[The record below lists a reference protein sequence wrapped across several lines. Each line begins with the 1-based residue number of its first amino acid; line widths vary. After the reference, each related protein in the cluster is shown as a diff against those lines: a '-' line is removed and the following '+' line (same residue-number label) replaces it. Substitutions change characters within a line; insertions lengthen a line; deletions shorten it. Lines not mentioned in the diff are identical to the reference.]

1 MSVAPKTVRKEML
14 ARDLKGV
21 IDLPDFADNQRVKI
35 IVEPEEERKKILTT
49 EEINAIL
56 NRMTGCLTGLDKSKT
71 PDDWRAER
79 LAQRYGIERHS

>member
-35 IVEPEEERKKILTT
+35 IVEPEEEQPELSAEELSKIVKSLVG
-49 EEINAIL
+49 AIPY
-56 NRMTGCLTGLDKSKT
+56 RQT
-71 PDDWRAER
+71 
-79 LAQRYGIERHS
+79 